1 MDQES
6 PKDCRIRVIEILSG
20 FGDGRLGGVIICE
33 TVAVRMPLGFAASVM
48 NENRGFVIFFLVV
61 SMCGLLRGFFKWLCR
76 YRPCL
81 RRVEAD
87 LRRG

>member
-48 NENRGFVIFFLVV
+48 N
-61 SMCGLLRGFFKWLCR
+61 
-76 YRPCL
+76 
-81 RRVEAD
+81 
-87 LRRG
+87 